1 MPCTF
6 STGRSG
12 FGNRL
17 VRVLGRTGRHISLPS
32 CQKVTSSVGFRRR
45 VYLVTDTSSLPILPV
60 STHTLTHT
68 PSQKSTLTHTHTQT
82 KNTTHEHYTRT
93 HTSFHTHSH
102 NTSHLTP
109 HPTPP
114 HTPATYIYDKFSKIK
129 ATNHGIDQRGPV
141 WGHHSATHVQEYR

>member
-1 MPCTF
+1 MPRTF

-17 VRVLGRTGRHISLPS
+17 VRVLGRTGRHISSPS

-68 PSQKSTLTHTHTQT
+68 PSQKSTLTHTHKHTN
-82 KNTTHEHYTRT
+82 KKHYTRALHTNT
-93 HTSFHTHSH
+93 HILPHTFTH
-102 NTSHLTP
+102 TSHLT
-109 HPTPP
+109 P

>member
-1 MPCTF
+1 M
-6 STGRSG
+6 
-12 FGNRL
+12 
-17 VRVLGRTGRHISLPS
+17 
-32 CQKVTSSVGFRRR
+32 GFRRR

-68 PSQKSTLTHTHTQT
+68 PSQKSTLTHTHTHTQT

-129 ATNHGIDQRGPV
+129 ATNPARSM
-141 WGHHSATHVQEYR
+141 HSTGLAPSLCDPCPGVSIETSVMAISVELRAITYFLRERFY